1 MILLRK
7 IGGRLQPL
15 LQSTRERFSIG
26 GGGAGILGMS
36 LGGFVNLALIT
47 VLVLAVSFM
56 IGHADH
62 TGASSMMM
70 VMGATAVAVPG
81 ARQAP
86 AKMPFTKG
94 TRRRI
99 QTIGQYTFAA
109 GTPIPTITLP
119 QVGLLSKLYLKLE
132 GTITHATGAGVLNPL
147 GYASLI
153 SRVRVSANLGSAQL
167 VDASAAGIELANYWY
182 APTAGPVSNTY
193 ANGAGANAVSYGL
206 MVPINAND
214 RSLLQLGLINLQAE
228 QVRVTL
234 DITPAA
240 ALTEFVQGGTPGAL
254 TSSLTLYVGYEFWD
268 VPNPSRYELPPAT
281 ICRILEEQALITA
294 TGDQIYTIPR
304 LGTLAQVSEYYILG
318 AAAASRVMAS
328 FLAPT
333 PQVSKFRMRVNK
345 TDMWL
350 DYDTRFAEIEEDLF
364 YNSTARSFMRPGVRT
379 WDFFHS
385 GQQTRNMGDRDL
397 IDTERV
403 TTLELIAT
411 VDPSVTPSSVT
422 SRNIVRRV
430 FQRLV

>member
-7 IGGRLQPL
+7 IGGRLAPL

-26 GGGAGILGMS
+26 NGGAGIFGMS

-56 IGHADH
+56 LGHTDH
-62 TGASSMMM
+62 AGASSMMM
-70 VMGATAVAVPG
+70 VMGATAVAP

-86 AKMPFTKG
+86 AKLPFTKG

-99 QTIGQYTFAA
+99 QTVGQYVFAA
-109 GTPIPTITLP
+109 GAPIPTITLP
-119 QVGLLSKLYLKLE
+119 QVGLLSKIYLKLE

-153 SRVRVSANLGSAQL
+153 SRVRVSANLGSAQI
-167 VDASAAGIELANYWY
+167 VDATAAGIELANYWY
-182 APTAGPVSNTY
+182 APTSGPVKNTY

-254 TSSLTLYVGYEFWD
+254 TSSLTLYVAYEYWD
-268 VPNPSRYELPPAT
+268 VPNPARYELPPAT

-304 LGTLAQVSEYYILG
+304 LGTLAQISEYFILG
-318 AAAASRVMAS
+318 AAAASRVMAT

-333 PQVSKFRMRVNK
+333 PQVSRFRMRANK
-345 TDMWL
+345 TDMWQE
-350 DYDTRFAEIEEDLF
+350 YDTRFAEIEEDIF
-364 YNSTARSFMRPGVRT
+364 FNNTGSSFMRPGVRT

-385 GQQTRNMGDRDL
+385 GQQSRNMGDRDL
-397 IDTERV
+397 IDTERI

-422 SRNIVRRV
+422 SRNVVRRV